1 MKKFS
6 LLFFALILSVGTIV
20 AQRTITGSVVD
31 NTGEALIGANILA
44 KGTTSGTI
52 TDIDGTFSLDVPD
65 GSTALVISFTGYETQ
80 EFDITSTSV
89 VDVVLSEGELLDE
102 VVVTGLGIKRE
113 KKALGYG
120 VTTLGAESV
129 ANRAETDVARILRGK
144 ATGVNIT
151 QTSGMAG
158 SGTNIIIRGY
168 SSISGNNQPLFVVD
182 GVPFNTDTNN
192 DDGFNAGG
200 ATASSRFLDL
210 DPNNIA
216 EISILKGLSATVL
229 YGEAGRNGVVLVTTK
244 TGSTSAGNQ
253 SGTEISFSQSIS
265 FTEVANLPSY
275 QNTYGN
281 GFSGNFGWFFSNWGP
296 SFDVRG
302 SNGVAEDGTIEHP
315 YDQEQYNG
323 DFPEFIGQRYS
334 YEAYESVENFFD
346 RGATY
351 NTSVGIEKSYGNASI
366 AANYSYLDDG
376 GFTPALE
383 DGSPSNRYSKHN
395 LSLGA
400 SANLD
405 NGLNIRGS
413 FNYITSDR
421 ITPPAARSTGSGANA
436 GNTSLF
442 GDVLYTPRSIDL
454 LNLPYESPIDG
465 SMVYYRR
472 GAAIDNPLWTLN
484 NASQAEQINRFTG
497 NIQLG
502 YELTENLSLS
512 YRIGVDQY
520 DQAND
525 YRVNK
530 GASQIPQGLFVSS
543 QRKNAITDQVANLL
557 YDFQLNDDISI
568 DGIVGVNLRRESN
581 DFLIDRSAEQ
591 FVFDLFTHQNF
602 IQNTTAS
609 FVTLENTIGA
619 YGTATFG
626 YKNFFYVGVQARND
640 WTSTLEPE
648 NRSVFYPS
656 ASVSFI
662 PSEAFDF
669 GGSAV
674 NYLKVR
680 LGYGTSAGY
689 PDPYQTQTVLNTNTR
704 VFVAPDGTVVN
715 SNGISNQ
722 LGNPGLQAEKITELE
737 LGVEAKFLDNRIG
750 IDLSIYNKSSDDL
763 IIPLALDPATG
774 FTTTTVNA
782 ASLTNKGVELGLTIT
797 PFRGKF
803 NWDAT
808 INYTRNRNIV
818 DEIAPGVDQVLV
830 DGGGF
835 TNLGNFAIPGEP
847 FGVIQGSAYEKN
859 DNGDFLV
866 NSIGEY
872 VSTQDIQIIGDP
884 NINYTATLI
893 NTFSWNNLALNV
905 QIDYRDGGD
914 IFSGTTATLLAR
926 GNTIDTDFNRFLPV
940 VLPGVLASDGS
951 TPNNIQVYAG
961 DAFFSGYFGANEG
974 SIFDGTNIRLREV
987 SLSYAVPTSLLEGTP
1002 FGALSVRVF
1011 GENLWFRSPNFPDG
1025 VNFDP
1030 EVLSLGVG
1038 NGQGFDFLTGP
1049 TAKKYG
1055 VALNVTF

>member
-1 MKKFS
+1 MKKYS
-6 LLFFALILSVGTIV
+6 LLFFALILSVGTMM
-20 AQRTITGSVVD
+20 AQRTVTGSIVD
-31 NTGEALIGANILA
+31 NTGEALIGANVLA
-44 KGTTSGTI
+44 KGTTVGTI
-52 TDIDGTFSLDVPD
+52 TDIDGTFSLDVPE
-65 GSTALVISFTGYETQ
+65 GSNTLVISFTGYETQ

-120 VTTLGAESV
+120 VTTLGSDAV
-129 ANRAETDVARILRGK
+129 ANRAEADVARILRGK

-192 DDGFNAGG
+192 DDNFVAGG

-244 TGSTSAGNQ
+244 SGSAGANADET
-253 SGTEISFSQSIS
+253 GTEISFSQSIS

-302 SNGVAEDGTIEHP
+302 SNGIAEDGTIQHP
-315 YDQEQYNG
+315 YDQEQYND
-323 DFPEFIGQRYS
+323 DFPEFIGQRYQ
-334 YEAYESVENFFD
+334 YRAYESVEGFFD
-346 RGATY
+346 RGTTY
-351 NTSVGIEKSYGNASI
+351 NTSVGIEKNYGNASV
-366 AANYSYLDDG
+366 AANYSYLSDG
-376 GFTPALE
+376 GFTPKLDNGDA
-383 DGSPSNRYSKHN
+383 SNTYSKHN
-395 LSLGA
+395 LGLGA
-400 SANLD
+400 STTLD
-405 NGLNIRGS
+405 NGLRLRGS
-413 FNYITSDR
+413 FNYLTSDR
-421 ITPPAARSTGSGANA
+421 TTPPAATAFGSGS
-436 GNTSLF
+436 GGGQTSLF
-442 GDVLYTPRSIDL
+442 SDVLYTPRSIDL

-472 GAAIDNPLWTLN
+472 GSAIDNPLWTLN
-484 NASQAEQINRFTG
+484 NTRQLEGIDRFFG
-497 NIQLG
+497 NISLG
-502 YELTENLSLS
+502 YDLTDNLSLQ

-520 DQAND
+520 TQANE
-525 YRVNK
+525 YQVNK
-530 GASQIPQGLFVSS
+530 GASQIPDGFYISS
-543 QRKNAITDQVANLL
+543 QRTNAITDQVANLL
-557 YDFQLNDDISI
+557 YNFQLTDDISI
-568 DGIVGVNLRRESN
+568 DGILGANLRRESN
-581 DFLIDRSAEQ
+581 NFGFQRSTQQ

-602 IQNTTAS
+602 ITQTSAS
-609 FVTLENTIGA
+609 SETIENNIGA
-619 YGTATFG
+619 YLTGTLG
-626 YKNFFYVGVQARND
+626 YKNFLYLGVQMRND

-662 PSEAFDF
+662 PSEALDF
-669 GGSAV
+669 GGSVV

-689 PDPYQTQTVLNTNTR
+689 PSPYQTQTILSTNTR
-704 VFVAPDGTVVN
+704 SFIAGDGTIVN
-715 SNGISNQ
+715 TNSLSNQ
-722 LGNPGLQAEKITELE
+722 LGNPALQAEKITELE

-750 IDLSIYNKSSDDL
+750 VDLSLYNKSSDDL
-763 IIPLALDPATG
+763 IIPLSLDPSTG

-782 ASLTNKGVELGLTIT
+782 ASLTNKGIELGLTVT
-797 PFRGKF
+797 PLRGKF

-808 INYTRNRNIV
+808 LNFTKNVNTV
-818 DEIAPGVDQVLV
+818 DAIAPGVDQVTIA
-830 DGGGF
+830 GF

-847 FGVIQGSAYEKN
+847 YGVFQGFAYEKN

-866 NSIGEY
+866 NSLGEY
-872 VSTQDIQIIGDP
+872 ISTQDIETIGDP
-884 NINYTATLI
+884 NPNYTATVI
-893 NTFSWNNLALNV
+893 NTLSWNNLALNV
-905 QIDYRDGGD
+905 QLDYRDGGD
-914 IFSGTTATLLAR
+914 IYSTTTATMLAR

-940 VLPGVLASDGS
+940 VLPGVLASDGT

-961 DAFFSGYFGANEG
+961 DAFFSGYFGADEG
-974 SIFDGTNIRLREV
+974 SVFDGTTLRLREV
-987 SLSYAVPTSLLEGTP
+987 SLSYALPTALLEGTP
-1002 FGALSVRVF
+1002 FGNLSFRVF
-1011 GENLWFRSPNFPDG
+1011 GENLWYRAYNFPEG